1 MAENDNYIEDYISSQ
16 GVYDDLSSRYD
27 IPSARYEYESPTP
40 PKKHAGDDVEAPR
53 GLISAKTV
61 FYIVTFTAIA
71 TAVINPS
78 LLIVTLPLSTLLAS
92 MLALARRRKAR
103 EPRRIG
109 YGG

>member
-27 IPSARYEYESPTP
+27 IPSARYEPPTP
-40 PKKHAGDDVEAPR
+40 PRKNVGDDVEAPR

-92 MLALARRRKAR
+92 MLALARRRRAR